1 MPPVGVRPEHLRGDR
16 LVARLR
22 RRRVYCFV
30 MRQQEVAQFDVPVL
44 RGQMQ
49 ARAAALV
56 ARGVRRTP
64 RSLLVR
70 RGERHHL
77 VEQLLELRHV
87 ARSRRPHHFLPQHV
101 ARVRLPLRRRL
112 EALLQSELHLFLPL
126 LQEALRLLFIPRLEH
141 GTRFFVRRYVE
152 GPLEVAVRD

>member
-1 MPPVGVRPEHLRGDR
+1 MIHALRRTVGQQQLGALLLITKNRDGERRPALGVPPVGVRPEDLRGHR

-56 ARGVRRTP
+56 SCSIRRAP
-64 RSLLVR
+64 RPLVVR
-70 RGERHHL
+70 RGKFYNL

-87 ARSRRPHHFLPQHV
+87 ARRRRRHHFLPQHV
-101 ARVRLPLRRRL
+101 ARVRLPLRCSF
-112 EALLQSELHLFLPL
+112 QTFL
-126 LQEALRLLFIPRLEH
+126 
-141 GTRFFVRRYVE
+141 
-152 GPLEVAVRD
+152 